1 MNRNIIVEKKFD
13 QIADDYSFFNY
24 TLNLRAQK
32 IIKILHD
39 ANLNKS
45 NTKILDIGVAG
56 GELAKLYK
64 GNQLL
69 TGLDISTKMIDK
81 AKKKIPDAIFER
93 SDGEK
98 LVFPDSSFNV
108 VIISEVLYYMNNP
121 LNCLQESRRVLNPG
135 GKLIVFSRNQF
146 WQKFEW
152 FRRKIGIG
160 PTDNLFDRM
169 FYNRELYN
177 MADKVRFNNINTETF
192 CFMPFKS
199 LAFFDRTPLKNLGHI
214 IMLSATK

>member
-64 GNQLL
+64 GNQLFFPSSAQSMYRPIIQFNFL
-69 TGLDISTKMIDK
+69 T
-81 AKKKIPDAIFER
+81 KK
-93 SDGEK
+93 G
-98 LVFPDSSFNV
+98 
-108 VIISEVLYYMNNP
+108 
-121 LNCLQESRRVLNPG
+121 
-135 GKLIVFSRNQF
+135 
-146 WQKFEW
+146 
-152 FRRKIGIG
+152 
-160 PTDNLFDRM
+160 
-169 FYNRELYN
+169 
-177 MADKVRFNNINTETF
+177 
-192 CFMPFKS
+192 
-199 LAFFDRTPLKNLGHI
+199 
-214 IMLSATK
+214 